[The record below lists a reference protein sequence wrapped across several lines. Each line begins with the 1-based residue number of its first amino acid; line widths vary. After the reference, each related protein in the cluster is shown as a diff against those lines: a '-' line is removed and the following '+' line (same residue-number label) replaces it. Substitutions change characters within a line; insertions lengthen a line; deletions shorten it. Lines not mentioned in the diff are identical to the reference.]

1 MSLNKMIEIKKM
13 KTIASYIAST
23 AMLLTLAGNSFAEV
37 GLSMAFESSYYG
49 ISYVP
54 GLYVGYEQYNRTVV
68 PVGGVFR
75 VSLKPIENIQLR
87 FSVGKLVGKSSFEQ
101 KDIFSLIYGA
111 PDKGKLTVT
120 ETPIELQLGF
130 PVEVAKECYIYL
142 SFGGLFCRSKFI
154 QKLHQEDEWTERE
167 VQGTIWGVPVI
178 FGVERQIF
186 RHWELFGEYYFLF
199 AGSIKASWDIGD
211 DYYEG
216 ENGLSSKEAFRRVR
230 IGLSY
235 LF

>member
-1 MSLNKMIEIKKM
+1 MIEIKKI

-37 GLSMAFESSYYG
+37 TLSLAFESSYYG

-54 GLYVGYEQYNRTVV
+54 GLYVGYGQYNRTVV

-87 FSVGKLVGKSSFEQ
+87 FSIGKLVGKSSFEQ
-101 KDIFSLIYGA
+101 KDILAIIYGG

-142 SFGGLFCRSKFI
+142 SFGGLFCHSKFI
-154 QKLHQEDEWTERE
+154 QKLHPYGEAEWIKRE
-167 VQGTIWGVPVI
+167 IQGTIWGFPVI
-178 FGVERQIF
+178 LGVERQIF
-186 RHWELFGEYYFLF
+186 RHWELFGECYLLF
-199 AGSIKASWDIGD
+199 AGSIKASWDIED
-211 DYYEG
+211 DHYEG
-216 ENGLSSKEAFRRVR
+216 ENGLSSKEAFRRIRV
-230 IGLSY
+230 GLSY
-235 LF
+235 VF